1 MMINMSGC
9 CIIRVIFT
17 KNLEIA
23 KIKQIEGEIEF
34 SSYLRKLLE
43 KALIAYS
50 GEFDS
55 NFNVIFSFHLPLYL
69 HITLK
74 CSIKL
79 SLYLPI

>member
-9 CIIRVIFT
+9 CYIRVIFT
-17 KNLEIA
+17 KNLEIV
-23 KIKQIEGEIEF
+23 KTKQIQGEIEF

-50 GEFDS
+50 GEFEL

-69 HITLK
+69 HISLN
-74 CSIKL
+74 CSMKL